1 MSVCITRAKS
11 FLKLKKKGLTNGEYP
26 EVRSISIWLDDRLWK
41 LDGYTSVRI
50 STHKGLVN
58 VDINT
63 HKQFWRYVNSVW
75 RLRSKCRVKLS
86 RGERRLTFYFVFV
99 REVELYLSKGYITVD
114 VNENSVAALIYG
126 RVYIFEANI
135 HEITFRILL

>member
-1 MSVCITRAKS
+1 MSGCITRAKS

-41 LDGYTSVRI
+41 LDVYTSVRI
-50 STHKGLVN
+50 SSHKDLVN

-86 RGERRLTFYFVFV
+86 RGERRGSGFIA
-99 REVELYLSKGYITVD
+99 GD
-114 VNENSVAALIYG
+114 
-126 RVYIFEANI
+126 IFSY
-135 HEITFRILL
+135 HLLNPWLHRPQSPISSGPMS